1 MFEYFMCIIFLIILL
16 NYLSLSL
23 FIFRNLGI
31 FAIIIMTTI
40 FYLFILLS
48 TIIIIEFIRTF
59 TNLI

>member
-48 TIIIIEFIRTF
+48 TIIIIEFITTF